1 MISSNWG
8 HDVKSM
14 DDLDMKILRM
24 LMEDAST
31 SYETIAK
38 EVGSSLGTVHNR
50 IKHMKEMGL
59 ITRIIPDVD
68 AKKLGF
74 DICALIDVRIKGG
87 HLEELEKRFAKY
99 TNVCSIYDI
108 TGEYDATFVAKFRNT
123 EELNTFI
130 KDLAGQKYVLRTS
143 TKLVLNVIK
152 EGFVPKM

>member
-1 MISSNWG
+1 M
-8 HDVKSM
+8 KSM

-87 HLEELEKRFAKY
+87 HLEELEKRFNAGLLDAPQ
-99 TNVCSIYDI
+99 IIDI
-108 TGEYDATFVAKFRNT
+108 EA
-123 EELNTFI
+123 ESESHL
-130 KDLAGQKYVLRTS
+130 
-143 TKLVLNVIK
+143 
-152 EGFVPKM
+152 